1 MGSVDL
7 VGSFTLLMINE
18 DLDLVILE
26 TSSFTTN
33 ADLEL
38 VLSRLGSEVHLIHL
52 DPMLVHELPDA
63 LKREPVSIH
72 SDLDPPL
79 AAVLALPIIHILPV
93 LFS

>member
-26 TSSFTTN
+26 ASSFTTD

-38 VLSRLGSEVHLIHL
+38 ELSRLGSEVHLIHL
-52 DPMLVHELPDA
+52 DPVLVHELPDA

-72 SDLDPPL
+72 SDHEPPL
-79 AAVLALPIIHILPV
+79 ALSLIHI
-93 LFS
+93 